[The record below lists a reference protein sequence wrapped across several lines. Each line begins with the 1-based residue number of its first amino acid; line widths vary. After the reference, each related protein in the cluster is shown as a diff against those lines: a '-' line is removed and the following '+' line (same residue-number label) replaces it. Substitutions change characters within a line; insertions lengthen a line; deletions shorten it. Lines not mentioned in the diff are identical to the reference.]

1 VDLGGN
7 RVPKILA
14 VTKDNRTYKLFFKQ
28 ISDFFNGKV
37 TILSS
42 EQCHVYEN
50 VDIILLSNKELQDDL
65 YPEEK
70 VLIARRTINIARLK
84 ELISL
89 PAGTECLVVNNLAST
104 ASETIE
110 ILENLGFELKFYP
123 YYPGIKTYQ
132 KVEVAIIPEA
142 LEMVPKGIKRM
153 INIGLRP
160 LDFSTLIELSLK
172 LNINIDRANIQSA
185 RYIQEIIKLSR
196 NLSHSFKEVAHL
208 NHQLD
213 AILNTVHD
221 GILATD
227 AEKNIIK
234 INRSA
239 KSMLGMHHS
248 ENEIIGKKVSEIL
261 PKLRLDSY
269 IHDDLS
275 QKNHVISFNERKLI
289 INNSSIVVEEKN
301 IGDVTAFQD
310 VTRIQTLEQEIRK
323 KIQKM
328 GFSSKYSISD
338 IIGKSQRMKDILHII
353 NKLAKTDRTVLILGE
368 NGTGK
373 ELFAHSIHQLSSRHN
388 GPFIP
393 VNFAGLPESL
403 AESELF
409 GYEEGT
415 FTGAVKGG
423 KQGLFELAH
432 NGTIFMDEIGDAP
445 KNLQTLL
452 LRVLQEKQVMR
463 VGGRSIIPVNVRVIA
478 ATNKDLK
485 KMVEEGSF
493 REDLYYRLFVLPLRV
508 PTLRDRK
515 EDIPELITHFFEEYC
530 PIIPSI
536 SNDVM
541 NELVSYDWPGNV
553 RELASVVQYMI
564 TVMENNIITFLD
576 LPEQFQRTGPSVKID
591 DTLLQLTKEGD
602 LVDFHTILS
611 SLLEAMQERKSIGR
625 GKIVSYAKENGVLL
639 TDQQVRRRMETLR
652 DMGFIQSGTKG
663 QGSKLTQMGMN
674 TMNEMERII
683 SENEK
688 VMKRLS

>member
-1 VDLGGN
+1 L
-7 RVPKILA
+7 PKILA
-14 VTKDNRTYKLFFKQ
+14 VTKDNRTFKLFYKQ
-28 ISDFFNGKV
+28 ITDFFNGKV

-42 EQCHVYEN
+42 EQCIDYEQI
-50 VDIILLSNKELQDDL
+50 DIILISNKELHDEQ

-70 VLIARRTINIARLK
+70 VLIARRTINIARLE

-89 PAGTECLVVNNLAST
+89 PSGTECLVVNNLAST

-110 ILENLGFELKFYP
+110 ILENFGFELKFYP

-132 KVEVAIIPEA
+132 NLEVAIIPEA
-142 LEMVPKGIKRM
+142 LEMVPKEIK
-153 INIGLRP
+153 IKIDIGLRP
-160 LDFSTLIELSLK
+160 IDFSTLIELSLK

-185 RYIQEIIKLSR
+185 RYIQEIITLSR
-196 NLSHSFKEVAHL
+196 KLSHSFKEVAHL

-227 AEKNIIK
+227 QEKNIIK
-234 INRSA
+234 INLSA
-239 KSMLGMHHS
+239 KSMLGIDIS
-248 ENEIIGKKVSEIL
+248 ENEIIGNKISEIL
-261 PKLRLDSY
+261 PNLKLDYY
-269 IHDDLS
+269 INDHLS
-275 QKNHVISFNERKLI
+275 PNNHVISFNERKLI
-289 INNSSIVVEEKN
+289 INNNSIVVDQKN
-301 IGDVTAFQD
+301 IGNVTAFQD
-310 VTRIQTLEQEIRK
+310 VTRIQVLEQDIRK
-323 KIQKM
+323 KIQKK
-328 GFSSKYSISD
+328 GFSSKYSIQD
-338 IIGKSQRMKDILHII
+338 IIGKSPRIKDILHII
-353 NKLAKTDRTVLILGE
+353 KKIAKTDRTVLILGE
-368 NGTGK
+368 SGTGK
-373 ELFAHSIHQLSSRHN
+373 ELFAHSVHQLSSRTN

-393 VNFAGLPESL
+393 VNFAGLPHSL

-432 NGTIFMDEIGDAP
+432 NGTIFLDEIGDAP

-485 KMVEEGSF
+485 RLVEEGSF

-515 EDIPELITHFFEEYC
+515 EDIPDLITHLLEEYC
-530 PIIPSI
+530 PTIPAI
-536 SNDVM
+536 SDDVM
-541 NELVSYDWPGNV
+541 NVLVNYDWPGNV

-564 TVMENNIITFLD
+564 TVMDNTIITLHD
-576 LPEQFQRTGPSVKID
+576 LPEQFHRMEPSVK
-591 DTLLQLTKEGD
+591 LNEHLVQLTKEGD

-611 SLLEAMQERKSIGR
+611 SLLEAMKERKSMGR
-625 GKIVSYAKENGVLL
+625 GKIVSYAKEKGVLL
-639 TDQQVRRRMETLR
+639 SDQQVRRRMETLR
-652 DMGFIQSGTKG
+652 DLGFIQCGTKG
-663 QGSKLTQMGMN
+663 QGSRISQLGMN
-674 TMNEMERII
+674 TLKVIERII
-683 SENEK
+683 NENEK
-688 VMKRLS
+688 VLDKLS

>member
-1 VDLGGN
+1 M
-7 RVPKILA
+7 PKILA
-14 VTKDNRTYKLFFKQ
+14 VTKDNRTYKLFFNQ
-28 ISDFFNGKV
+28 ISAFFNGKA
-37 TILSS
+37 TIISPELC
-42 EQCHVYEN
+42 QDYEN
-50 VDIILLSNKELQDDL
+50 VDIILLSSKELQDGQ

-70 VLIARRTINIARLK
+70 VLIARRTINIARLE

-89 PAGTECLVVNNLAST
+89 PAGTECLVVNNLASS

-110 ILENLGFELKFYP
+110 ILENLGFELTFYP

-132 KVEVAIIPEA
+132 KVEAAIIPEA
-142 LEMVPKGIKRM
+142 LEMVPTGINR
-153 INIGLRP
+153 IIDIGLRP

-213 AILNTVHD
+213 AILNTVHE

-227 AEKNIIK
+227 AEKKIIK

-261 PKLRLDSY
+261 PKLKLDSY
-269 IHDDLS
+269 IKDDS

-289 INNSSIVVEEKN
+289 INNSSIVVDQKN
-301 IGDVTAFQD
+301 SGDVTAFQD
-310 VTRIQTLEQEIRK
+310 VTRIQALEQEIRK
-323 KIQKM
+323 KIQKK
-328 GFSSKYSISD
+328 GLSSKYSISD
-338 IIGKSQRMKDILHII
+338 IIGKSQPMKDILHIM
-353 NKLAKTDRTVLILGE
+353 NKLARTDRTVLIFGE

-373 ELFAHSIHQLSSRHN
+373 ELFAHSIHQLSLRHS

-432 NGTIFMDEIGDAP
+432 NGTIFLDEIGDAP
-445 KNLQTLL
+445 KSLQTLL

-463 VGGRSIIPVNVRVIA
+463 VGGRSIIPINVRVIA

-485 KMVEEGSF
+485 KMVEDGSF

-508 PTLRDRK
+508 PSLRDRK
-515 EDIPELITHFFEEYC
+515 EDIPELISHFFEEYC
-530 PIIPSI
+530 PSVPALSD
-536 SNDVM
+536 DVLE
-541 NELVSYDWPGNV
+541 ELVNYHWPGNV

-564 TVMENNIITFLD
+564 TVMENNVITLND
-576 LPEQFQRTGPSVKID
+576 LPEQFRHTDPTVKID
-591 DTLLQLTKEGD
+591 DTLLQLTNEGD
-602 LVDFHTILS
+602 LIDFHTILC
-611 SLLEAMQERKSIGR
+611 SLLEAIQERKSIGR
-625 GKIVSYAKENGVLL
+625 GKIVTYAKEKGVML

-652 DMGFIQSGTKG
+652 DLGFIQSGTKG

-674 TMNEMERII
+674 SMKEMERII

>member
-1 VDLGGN
+1 M
-7 RVPKILA
+7 PKILA
-14 VTKDNRTYKLFFKQ
+14 VTKDKRTFNLFEKQ
-28 ISDFFNGKV
+28 ITDFFNGKV
-37 TILSS
+37 TIVSS
-42 EQCHVYEN
+42 EQCMDYGPIDV
-50 VDIILLSNKELQDDL
+50 ILLSNKELHNDY

-70 VLIARRTINIARLK
+70 VLIARRTINIAKLE
-84 ELISL
+84 ELIAL

-104 ASETIE
+104 AAETID
-110 ILENLGFELKFYP
+110 ILENFGFELKFYP

-153 INIGLRP
+153 IDIGLRP

-185 RYIQEIIKLSR
+185 RYVQEIIKLSR
-196 NLSHSFKEVAHL
+196 KLSHSFKEVAHL

-227 AEKNIIK
+227 DEKNIIK

-239 KSMLGMHHS
+239 KSMLGINSS

-261 PKLRLDSY
+261 PKLPLENLVN
-269 IHDDLS
+269 DDLS
-275 QKNHVISFNERKLI
+275 PNNDVISYNDRKLI
-289 INNSSIVVEEKN
+289 ISNSSIVVNQES

-310 VTRIQTLEQEIRK
+310 VTRIQALEQEIRK
-323 KIQKM
+323 KIQKK
-328 GFSSKYSISD
+328 GFSSKYSIKD
-338 IIGKSQRMKDILHII
+338 IIGKSPRINDILHIME
-353 NKLAKTDRTVLILGE
+353 KLAKTDRTVLILGE

-373 ELFAHSIHQLSSRHN
+373 ELFAHSVHQLSSRKN

-393 VNFAGLPESL
+393 VNFAGLPDSL

-409 GYEEGT
+409 GYEDGT
-415 FTGAVKGG
+415 FTGAIKGG

-432 NGTIFMDEIGDAP
+432 NGTIFLDEIGDAP

-463 VGGRSIIPVNVRVIA
+463 VGGRSIIPINVRVIA

-508 PTLRDRK
+508 PPLRDRK
-515 EDIPELITHFFEEYC
+515 EDIPELINHFLQQFC
-530 PIIPSI
+530 PDIPIISD
-536 SNDVM
+536 DVM
-541 NELVSYDWPGNV
+541 DVLVTYDWPGNV
-553 RELASVVQYMI
+553 RELASVVQYMV
-564 TVMENNIITFLD
+564 TVMENNFITLHD
-576 LPEQFQRTGPSVKID
+576 LPEQFHRMEPTIKMD
-591 DTLLQLTKEGD
+591 DNLLKLTKEGD

-611 SLLEAMQERKSIGR
+611 CLLEAMHDRKSIGR
-625 GKIVSYAKENGVLL
+625 GKIVSFAKEKGVLL
-639 TDQQVRRRMETLR
+639 TEQQVRRRMETLR
-652 DMGFIQSGTKG
+652 DLGFIQSGTKG
-663 QGSKLTQMGMN
+663 QGSRISQMGMN
-674 TMNEMERII
+674 TMKVMERMIK
-683 SENEK
+683 ENH
-688 VMKRLS
+688 MALQRLS